1 MKTSDCNLPKRFAWL
16 AVFLLISYVIPWC
29 LVLIKKLEY
38 GTYGEALALYMM
50 ILPTIGVLT
59 ADAVT
64 KELKDHI
71 VFRIYVCVFALT
83 SFAIILV
90 IFNII
95 SVESFEI
102 MFEVI
107 SFISS
112 ITVLG
117 YLWMNNE
124 SSLSFNVL
132 QFIILLI
139 GTTFICIV
147 PTSFLEKKGWVETGL
162 LFFQCCLYYP
172 LVLLL
177 FNGITL
183 FGEEYCWRGRLLMK
197 LSARFG
203 RRAGTIL
210 IGIIWE
216 LWHVPLWFALYS
228 VQFQNISIAFF
239 AFSRFTTTIS
249 IGIFLA
255 YVYFRTKS
263 VWFCS
268 IIHGLYDVIA
278 QTYIFENLKYTINSG
293 LLVSSLVFVFF
304 IFSKHFKDNSH
315 IQGDKIEE

>member
-1 MKTSDCNLPKRFAWL
+1 MKTSDCNLRKKFAWL

-90 IFNII
+90 ILNIL

-117 YLWMNNE
+117 YCLMNDGIYLN
-124 SSLSFNVL
+124 FKPF
-132 QFIILLI
+132 QFVVMMS
-139 GTTFICIV
+139 GMVAICIIPV
-147 PTSFLEKKGWVETGL
+147 FCLEHKGTIETVL
-162 LFFQCCLYYP
+162 LSAQCLFYYP
-172 LVLLL
+172 FISVI

-183 FGEEYCWRGRLLMK
+183 FGEEYCWRGRLLLK

-216 LWHVPLWFALYS
+216 LWHIPLWFVLYNAQSQSGTIIVFALCR
-228 VQFQNISIAFF
+228 F
-239 AFSRFTTTIS
+239 ATTIS
-249 IGIFLA
+249 IGIFLS
-255 YVYFRTKS
+255 YVYFQTSS
-263 VWFCS
+263 VWCCC